1 VLSYARSRRRFGGE
15 PIPTTKSRFIQE
27 IPENLIDNFMASN
40 QDFISS
46 NSSNDSEFDLKIGN
60 IVYHKIFGKGKVER
74 IDGSGSKAK
83 ITILFFNNTRK
94 KLIYKYANLE
104 IIQ

>member
-1 VLSYARSRRRFGGE
+1 M
-15 PIPTTKSRFIQE
+15 
-27 IPENLIDNFMASN
+27 IDSFTVSN
-40 QDFISS
+40 QDFTS
-46 NSSNDSEFDLKIGN
+46 NNSFNNDEFDLKIGN

-74 IDGSGSKAK
+74 VDGIGSKAK

-104 IIQ
+104 ILE